1 MPRIIA
7 SAALCLVLTAGTVH
21 AQQQQQQ
28 TGPVM
33 SPTMITQDTTA
44 TSGDILVPLLFVVFA
59 LVALHGGSGGGAISI
74 ID

>member
-1 MPRIIA
+1 
-7 SAALCLVLTAGTVH
+7 
-21 AQQQQQQ
+21 
-28 TGPVM
+28 M